1 MSSGLISCFLC
12 LMRNS
17 SGPFP
22 RLTFAHFS
30 TGSSIQP
37 LSTCCKAAS
46 PPHLINSRG
55 LLILAHG
62 AEATSSSLTS
72 VPSLEPLPPPPQK
85 KIPLAV
91 QWSLSAV
98 RVPSGQGS
106 TSYVLQ
112 LQAFAMVMGPQ
123 SRALLSIHGVHCV
136 RGQTWESQRRVRSG
150 NEGGL
155 AVFWAL

>member
-46 PPHLINSRG
+46 PLHLINSRG

-85 KIPLAV
+85 KSPWLFSDLSQLFAYPRARAALAMCSSCRLLL
-91 QWSLSAV
+91 WSWA
-98 RVPSGQGS
+98 PSQGH
-106 TSYVLQ
+106 YCP
-112 LQAFAMVMGPQ
+112 FMGFT
-123 SRALLSIHGVHCV
+123 V
-136 RGQTWESQRRVRSG
+136 
-150 NEGGL
+150 
-155 AVFWAL
+155 